1 MTDPN
6 PVLLAQHDARLD
18 LFVTKLTSAL
28 HESTTTPTS
37 LADHALKL
45 AQDASYDS
53 SDFHRR
59 EILTRALNKTLLQEI
74 QRSAGFS
81 EKGALRL
88 VDASIELARRDKI
101 LRQVPAH
108 LLEVLFVSHSQK
120 RLVEAIPA
128 IRTRFEALRGTCT
141 SRLSD
146 AAYAIKSITSCM
158 RQDSRASSIRNDFRA
173 TNPIFFGHL
182 YLMLDA
188 ALPPWHPSCARRQ
201 MSYSVTVFDEA
212 LAPYD
217 LENAVKGQSSRSTMD
232 IPLYRSFWTAYAAM
246 KNPSLAESPAHWRHI
261 SACMDRVLSAF
272 RTVPPIK
279 ELDELFSNGSAEHK
293 GRESKAEM
301 DTTATE
307 SEKQDSK
314 HNKTITVDGQK
325 KQKYKTRIPK
335 HLTSPS
341 ILRLQIEDIKIRR
354 HVLVQYAIFLHHLE
368 VVSQQQST
376 EKDNA
381 ASKAGMDF
389 CKTLFV
395 PGGEGTRLKKSIFDI
410 MSSDDGANFK
420 HYVSG
425 LLQRERHWINWKKNT
440 GYGHL
445 RRTSSVAP
453 SVFKR
458 RKVRSKISKYATES
472 NRSTD
477 NAPWRMRQS
486 AWVVPPAKERAQP
499 LLERAQ
505 AELWSEDVLKMELK
519 EDMDD
524 ADVTDSMKR
533 KNDSKYVW
541 RTLRML
547 CEENLQCI
555 TSVAQRDGTLDLEAL
570 IKTKQE
576 PRKSGGS
583 EGPGVKKTESVASK

>member
-1 MTDPN
+1 MADPN

-28 HESTTTPTS
+28 YESTTTPTA

-45 AQDASYDS
+45 AQDASFDS

-59 EILTRALNKTLLQEI
+59 DILTRALNKTLLQEI
-74 QRSAGFS
+74 QRNAGFS
-81 EKGALRL
+81 EKGGLGL
-88 VDASIELARRDKI
+88 VDVSIELARRDKI
-101 LRQVPAH
+101 LRQVPAQ
-108 LLEVLFVSHSQK
+108 LLEILFVSHSQK
-120 RLVEAIPA
+120 RLVEAIPV

-141 SRLSD
+141 ARVQD
-146 AAYAIKSITSCM
+146 AAYVIKSITSCM
-158 RQDSRASSIRNDFRA
+158 RHDSRASSIRHDFRA
-173 TNPIFFGHL
+173 TNPAFFGHL

-188 ALPPWHPSCARRQ
+188 ALPPWHPSCTRRQ
-201 MSYSVTVFDEA
+201 MSYSVAVFDEA

-217 LENAVKGQSSRSTMD
+217 LENAVKGQFSESTVD

-246 KNPSLAESPAHWRHI
+246 KNPSLAESPAHWRHV

-272 RTVPPIK
+272 RTVPPVK
-279 ELDELFSNGSAEHK
+279 ELDDVFSDQIVEQK
-293 GRESKAEM
+293 GRESKTEM
-301 DTTATE
+301 DTTAIE

-314 HNKTITVDGQK
+314 LNKTKTTDGQK
-325 KQKYKTRIPK
+325 NKKYKSRIPK

-341 ILRLQIEDIKIRR
+341 ILRLQMEDIKIRR
-354 HVLVQYAIFLHHLE
+354 HVLVQYAIFLQHLE

-389 CKTLFV
+389 CRTLFV
-395 PGGEGTRLKKSIFDI
+395 PGGDGTRLKKSVFDI
-410 MSSDDGANFK
+410 LTSDDGTNFK

-445 RRTSSVAP
+445 KPTSSVAP

-458 RKVRSKISKYATES
+458 RKVRSKISKYGTA
-472 NRSTD
+472 NRSID

-524 ADVTDSMKR
+524 ADVTDNMKR

-576 PRKSGGS
+576 ARKSGGS
-583 EGPGVKKTESVASK
+583 EGPAIKKTESAASNK